1 MKRSIK
7 RRIVGGFVIALMLF
21 ISGGIASY
29 SSIRQLVESRQWV
42 IHTYQVLEALDQLS
56 SGLLQAETGRGRYII
71 TKDPKHLAG
80 YEAAVQK
87 MQRGMAQFG
96 QLTVD
101 NAKQQQRLSQL
112 RLLVADRLDLLQQSI
127 NLLQQQSTLEAQTTL
142 TNQGLQSSQ
151 RVQALVDAMELEE
164 QALLKQRSAAVEASV
179 QQTMA
184 LVSLV
189 FVTGLALLIWVYFL
203 LQKQLRVN
211 QVLTAQ
217 AIQLEQ
223 EAARSR
229 LTTILEKVTDAFV
242 SIDRNWHYVYVNQR
256 AAQFFNRRAEDLI
269 GKHIWTEFPEGI
281 GQPFYLAYH
290 QAMAEQKSIQ
300 LEEHYAPWERWFEN
314 RIYPSEEGLSIFFQD
329 ITARKQAEIALV
341 ESEERY
347 RSLVTATSQLVW
359 VSNATG
365 SEITTLSDWQAFTG
379 QTAAQVTEWGWLNT
393 IHPDDQARVRQCFQ
407 EAVQQKKLYETEY
420 QIKVADGTYR
430 HVAVRGVPI
439 LEDDGSIREWIG
451 ICIDI
456 SERKWAEGALRQS
469 QEQLQAILDN
479 APAVVYLKD
488 LEGRLLLVNRSYEQ
502 LTELDRA
509 QVLGKTDAELFPP
522 DLAAVYRAN
531 DRAVLEQKMAIQS
544 EETAPS
550 SKGIFTYLSLKFPLL
565 DADGVP
571 YALCGISTDIT
582 DRKQAEAALQQAK
595 ADLDIKV
602 QERTVEL
609 QKLNVELQRS
619 NQELEQFAYVA
630 SHDLQEPL
638 RAITGYTQLLMQ
650 DYHDRLDETAQE
662 YAGYVIDGAKRM
674 QQLIEDLLT
683 YSRVGTKDL
692 VPTMVDCNTLIEQVL
707 RNLQISIAES
717 HATVAYKD
725 LPSLV
730 ADKSQLVQLFQNLI
744 SNAIKFQ
751 RHSSPHVEI
760 TAELKETEW
769 QFRVQDNGI
778 GIQPRFLDRIF
789 EIFKRLHTRREF
801 PGTGIGLAICKRIVD
816 RHGGRIWAESEPGT
830 GTTFYFTLPYE
841 QFTLP
846 TD

>member
-1 MKRSIK
+1 
-7 RRIVGGFVIALMLF
+7 MLF

-725 LPSLV
+725 LPSLI

>member
-1 MKRSIK
+1 
-7 RRIVGGFVIALMLF
+7 MLF

-56 SGLLQAETGRGRYII
+56 AGLLQAETGQGRYII

-87 MQRGMAQFG
+87 TQQGMAKFG

-127 NLLQQQSTLEAQTTL
+127 NLLQQSTPEAQTAL

-151 RVQALVDAMELEE
+151 RVQVLVDAMELEE

-184 LVSLV
+184 LVGLV
-189 FVTGLALLIWVYFL
+189 FATGLALLIWVYFL

-223 EAARSR
+223 EAARNR

-290 QAMAEQKSIQ
+290 QAMAEQKFIQ
-300 LEEHYAPWERWFEN
+300 LEEHYAPWDRWFEN

-341 ESEERY
+341 ESEERH

-365 SEITTLSDWQAFTG
+365 SEILTLSDWQTFTG
-379 QTAAQVTEWGWLNT
+379 QTADQVTEWGWLNT
-393 IHPDDQARVRQCFQ
+393 VHPDDQARVRQCFQ
-407 EAVQQKKLYETEY
+407 AAVQQKKLYEAEY
-420 QIKVADGTYR
+420 QIRVADGTYR

-456 SERKWAEGALRQS
+456 SERKWAEEALRQS

-488 LEGRLLLVNRSYEQ
+488 LEGRFLLVNRSYEQ

-522 DLAAVYRAN
+522 DLAAMYQAN
-531 DRAVLEQKMAIQS
+531 DRAVLEQKIAIQS

-582 DRKQAEAALQQAK
+582 DRKQSEAALQQAK
-595 ADLDIKV
+595 ADLDIRV

-707 RNLQISIAES
+707 RNLQISIVES

-725 LPSLV
+725 LPSLI

-846 TD
+846 ADRNSSH

>member
-1 MKRSIK
+1 
-7 RRIVGGFVIALMLF
+7 VGGFVIALMLF